1 MVGRYRPGTAQVPA
15 GCRFGSPRWVAGE
28 VSVDL
33 WLQIPMGIPVS
44 ATLLRR
50 WHLRQSDVRRG
61 IQGRGCDVG
70 AVSSE
75 SWPRGESPYATPS
88 PAVPG
93 RLQVWGRRRS
103 LVLTRLGVG

>member
-1 MVGRYRPGTAQVPA
+1 MVGRYRSGAVQVPA
-15 GCRFGSPRWVAGE
+15 GCRFGSSRWVAGE
-28 VSVDL
+28 ASVGP

-44 ATLLRR
+44 ATLLWR

-93 RLQVWGRRRS
+93 RLQVWGRRRA